1 MLPPFSIHLTS
12 EGRLGRTPLLHAEA
26 PAPEDEGTASISGGA
41 PFAEKSFAELEL
53 SAYRSA
59 LDQAN
64 GNVSAAA
71 RLLKIS
77 RPKLDYRLRRLG
89 LRPGI

>member
-1 MLPPFSIHLTS
+1 M
-12 EGRLGRTPLLHAEA
+12 A
-26 PAPEDEGTASISGGA
+26 
-41 PFAEKSFAELEL
+41 
-53 SAYRSA
+53 
-59 LDQAN
+59 QAD

-89 LRPGI
+89 IKP